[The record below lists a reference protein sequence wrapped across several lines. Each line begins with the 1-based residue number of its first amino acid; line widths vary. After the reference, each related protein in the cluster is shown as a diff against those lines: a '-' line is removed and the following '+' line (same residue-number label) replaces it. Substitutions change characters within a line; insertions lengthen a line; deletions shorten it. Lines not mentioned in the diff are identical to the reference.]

1 MWTRRDQIFR
11 IVKRLDR
18 DNLITCPP
26 SLKTMCK
33 VSFQR
38 PGVCFPCPQG
48 SSFENNK
55 EDMETHRRK
64 GDHSRL
70 GGGGSNS
77 DLSSAN
83 GNGWKPA
90 TLWQRVLS
98 LERAHSAY

>member
-1 MWTRRDQIFR
+1 
-11 IVKRLDR
+11 
-18 DNLITCPP
+18 
-26 SLKTMCK
+26 MCK